1 MRDVR
6 VEIMA
11 DGASKL
17 FGENK
22 LSRPVESL
30 SEAELYEIAALEEKL
45 RSCVGAKAGPFLAWD
60 SVNRAMIRHWC
71 EAMGDNNPAYSDPA
85 VAAVM
90 GTPAG
95 AVIAP
100 PTMMQAWTMTG
111 FGGQHPPGSD
121 TREQNPAMPHFAEH
135 GYLAVVATNCE
146 QEYVQPICE
155 GDKLSGYSTIES
167 VSERKTTAL
176 GVGYFVTQL
185 TEYRNQHGEVV
196 GTMRFRIL
204 KYKPLL
210 PL

>member
-1 MRDVR
+1 M
-6 VEIMA
+6 VE
-11 DGASKL
+11 GTRKL

-22 LSRPVESL
+22 LRRQVESL
-30 SEAELYEIAALEEKL
+30 NEAEIHEIAALEEKL
-45 RSCVGAKAGPFLAWD
+45 QSCVGAEAGPFLSWD
-60 SVNRAMIRHWC
+60 TVNRAMIRHWC
-71 EAMGDNNPAYSDPA
+71 EAMGDQNTAYSDPTF
-85 VAAVM
+85 AAVL
-90 GTPAG
+90 GAPEG

-111 FGGQHPPGSD
+111 FGAQHPPGSD

-146 QEYVQPICE
+146 QEYVQPVFE

-185 TEYRNQHGEVV
+185 TEYRNQHDEVV
-196 GTMRFRIL
+196 GAMRFRIL
-204 KYKPLL
+204 KYKPFL

>member
-60 SVNRAMIRHWC
+60 RVNRAMIRHWC
-71 EAMGDNNPAYSDPA
+71 EAMGDKNPVYSDPA
-85 VAAVM
+85 VAAPM
-90 GTPAG
+90 GAPAG

-111 FGGQHPPGSD
+111 FGAQHPPGSD
-121 TREQNPAMPHFAEH
+121 MREQNPAMPYLKEY
-135 GYLAVVATNCE
+135 GYLAVVATDCE
-146 QEYVQPICE
+146 QEYMLPICE
-155 GDKLSGYSTIES
+155 GDDINSRSTIES
-167 VSERKTTAL
+167 VSGRKTTAL

-185 TEYRNQHGEVV
+185 TEYRNQHDEVV

-204 KYKPLL
+204 KYTPAAPL
-210 PL
+210 

>member
-1 MRDVR
+1 M
-6 VEIMA
+6 
-11 DGASKL
+11 
-17 FGENK
+17 
-22 LSRPVESL
+22 SRPPEAL
-30 SEAELYEIAALEEKL
+30 SEAELDEISILEAKL
-45 RSCVGAKAGPFLAWD
+45 GACVGAEAGPFFGWD
-60 SVNRAMIRHWC
+60 GVNRAMIRHWC
-71 EAMGDNNPAYSDPA
+71 EAMGDQNPAYSDPA
-85 VAAVM
+85 VAANL
-90 GTPAG
+90 GASKD

-121 TREQNPAMPHFAEH
+121 TREQNPAMAHFAEH
-135 GYLAVVATNCE
+135 DYLAVVATNCE
-146 QEYVQPICE
+146 QEYIQPICE

-185 TEYRNQHGEVV
+185 TEYRNQHDEVV